1 VNARGRSADAE
12 RRPTVV
18 LVDGHPVVLA
28 GMRTW
33 FRRAGILVLAAGDS
47 PDVAW
52 QPPGAAADV
61 VVLDPHPPGRSGP
74 AHAALDR
81 LVAGGRR
88 VVVHTVHHDEEA
100 VARCCRVGGSAVVC
114 AVVPKVDGEAQLVAA
129 VLAAAGDRP
138 WPPAPAAAARPLL
151 TSRERDVLIAW
162 LRCES
167 KRSAALL
174 CHLSPRTV
182 EGYIDRIRQ
191 RYAEVGRPAP
201 TKAGLVARALQDGLI
216 ALDEL

>member
-1 VNARGRSADAE
+1 VKARGRSADAE

-33 FRRAGILVLAAGDS
+33 FRRAGIVVLAAGDT
-47 PDVAW
+47 PEVAW

-61 VVLDPHPPGRSGP
+61 VVLDPHPPGPSGP

-100 VARCCRVGGSAVVC
+100 VARCCRVGGSAVV
-114 AVVPKVDGEAQLVAA
+114 PKVDGEAQLVAA

-138 WPPAPAAAARPLL
+138 CPPSSATVATARPLL
-151 TSRERDVLIAW
+151 TGRERDVLLAW

-216 ALDEL
+216 TLDEL